1 MRFRNI
7 FRNVKTELKS
17 KVFRRSLCQKI
28 KGKNLLNLT
37 FVKEYLHELKDE
49 KSKNSDYRFL

>member
-49 KSKNSDYRFL
+49 KSKKLGL